1 MKKTIFS
8 TIILL
13 TVTGCAVTQPEDEL
27 SLTRSKLEHF
37 LQTREMTQSEMNLI
51 NSYALQLSNM
61 EKALLEYRICNR
73 PDYRKIEK
81 AFQADCEAWE
91 KLFLKESLK
100 SSFYEGGT
108 FAPADQDS
116 RLRALVQNRITE
128 LKTKWRKN

>member
-13 TVTGCAVTQPEDEL
+13 TVTGCAVPLPEDEL

-61 EKALLEYRICNR
+61 EKAQLEYRICNR

-81 AFQADCEAWE
+81 AGRFIMSSQRLIPYVLPSVDCNPWRSHLPAS
-91 KLFLKESLK
+91 SL
-100 SSFYEGGT
+100 
-108 FAPADQDS
+108 
-116 RLRALVQNRITE
+116 L
-128 LKTKWRKN
+128 